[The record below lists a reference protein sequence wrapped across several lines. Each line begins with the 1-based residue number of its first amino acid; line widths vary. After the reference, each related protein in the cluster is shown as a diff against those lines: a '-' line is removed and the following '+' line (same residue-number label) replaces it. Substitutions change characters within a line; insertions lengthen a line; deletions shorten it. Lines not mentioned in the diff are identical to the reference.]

1 MKEWVLLWEGDVI
14 NSDTS
19 FDKDFTEV
27 MESVKSLLDFVQCVG
42 TYCIALDQEAEVKES
57 S

>member
-19 FDKDFTEV
+19 FAKDFAEAI
-27 MESVKSLLDFVQCVG
+27 ESVKSLLDFVQCVS
-42 TYCIALDQEAEVKES
+42 TYYIASDQEAEVKES
-57 S
+57 G

>member
-1 MKEWVLLWEGDVI
+1 MKEWVLSWEGDVI

-19 FDKDFTEV
+19 FDKDFAEA
-27 MESVKSLLDFVQCVG
+27 MESVKSLLDFVQCVS
-42 TYCIALDQEAEVKES
+42 TYCIVSDQEAEVKES

>member
-19 FDKDFTEV
+19 FDKDFAEA
-27 MESVKSLLDFVQCVG
+27 MESVKSLLDFVQCVS
-42 TYCIALDQEAEVKES
+42 TYCIVSDQEAEVKES

>member
-19 FDKDFTEV
+19 FDKDFAEAR
-27 MESVKSLLDFVQCVG
+27 KSLLDFVQCVS
-42 TYCIALDQEAEVKES
+42 TYCIVSDQEAEVKES